1 MLPYEREPCSFC
13 RKQIVED
20 LVALDCMPPWMI
32 AECRYDSYMTT
43 RTLIEEAY
51 GDDDHLSEHRDYE
64 HALTRRRLDKALGES
79 KNGRIIKG
87 RGNNGHI
94 KRFYPHDPSP
104 TIDLATMD
112 VASPLVVGHSSLVI
126 CHIKDIP
133 MHILVLHG
141 PNLNML
147 GTRQP
152 EIYGATTLQQINE
165 AIAEAAQAENAT
177 VRTFQSNYEGAL
189 IDVIQTEAPGA
200 QGIII
205 NPGAFTHYSIAI
217 RDALANVAC
226 PIIEVHLSNIYKRE
240 EFRHHSVTAPVV
252 TGQISG
258 LGWRG
263 YLLALRWLVEQGA
276 S

>member
-1 MLPYEREPCSFC
+1 
-13 RKQIVED
+13 
-20 LVALDCMPPWMI
+20 
-32 AECRYDSYMTT
+32 
-43 RTLIEEAY
+43 
-51 GDDDHLSEHRDYE
+51 
-64 HALTRRRLDKALGES
+64 
-79 KNGRIIKG
+79 
-87 RGNNGHI
+87 
-94 KRFYPHDPSP
+94 
-104 TIDLATMD
+104 
-112 VASPLVVGHSSLVI
+112 
-126 CHIKDIP
+126 

-152 EIYGATTLQQINE
+152 EIYGATTLQQIND

-177 VRTFQSNYEGAL
+177 VRAFQSNYEGAL
-189 IDVIQTEAPGA
+189 IDVIQAEAPEA

-263 YLLALRWLVEQGA
+263 YLLALRWLMEQGQA
-276 S
+276 R